1 MTLPNLITT
10 GRLLIV
16 PLVVVMIGQGQWATA
31 FLLFVAAGASD
42 AVDGFIARR
51 FDMRSEF
58 GAYIDAVADKA
69 LLVSIYVSLA
79 VVGVLPGWLAIVVVS
94 RDIMII
100 GAIIIS
106 WLMGRPVAIQ
116 PLTIS
121 KLNTA
126 VQIAFAALFLFKMA
140 FGFELGRF
148 DLAAMWV
155 VAALTAALVLAVAAL
170 YVLRGILL
178 PFVAGLALAYLLDP
192 LADRFERM
200 GIGRL
205 GATLLILVLFVLAF
219 VLALVLLVPLLFHQV
234 QSFVDRLPEYVDR
247 LQALLVEQGRPLLER
262 LGGREALA
270 DVQSSAG
277 DLVKQGG
284 AWLLGFLRGLWSGGQ
299 ALIGVFALL
308 VVTPVVAFY
317 ILVDWDRMIGSIDA
331 WVPVRNRETVRRLA
345 REINQAIAGFI
356 RGQALVCLIL
366 GTFYAVALAVIGLN
380 FGALIGMTAGFLSFI
395 PYVGSLTGLLVSV
408 GMALVQF
415 WPDWTWI
422 LATLG
427 IFVAGQFFEGNIL
440 SPKLVGASVGLHP
453 VWLMFALFAF
463 GSLFGF
469 VGLLLAVPLAAAV
482 GVLARFALQSYLA
495 SPLYHGGSPALVPPA
510 AAALPPGRD
519 D

>member
-1 MTLPNLITT
+1 MVTQ
-10 GRLLIV
+10 RQV
-16 PLVVVMIGQGQWATA
+16 A
-31 FLLFVAAGASD
+31 F
-42 AVDGFIARR
+42 
-51 FDMRSEF
+51 
-58 GAYIDAVADKA
+58 
-69 LLVSIYVSLA
+69 
-79 VVGVLPGWLAIVVVS
+79 WL
-94 RDIMII
+94 
-100 GAIIIS
+100 
-106 WLMGRPVAIQ
+106 
-116 PLTIS
+116 
-121 KLNTA
+121 
-126 VQIAFAALFLFKMA
+126 
-140 FGFELGRF
+140 
-148 DLAAMWV
+148 
-155 VAALTAALVLAVAAL
+155 AALVLAVAAL

-192 LADRFERM
+192 VADRFERM

-345 REINQAIAGFI
+345 REINHAIAGFI

-366 GTFYAVALAVIGLN
+366 GTFYAVALAAIGLN

-427 IFVAGQFFEGNIL
+427 VFVAGQFFEGNIL

-495 SPLYHGGSPALVPPA
+495 SPLYHGGSPTLAPPA
-510 AAALPPGRD
+510 VAALPPGRD